1 MLSTVEAELLS
12 AREVLKMEQH
22 EHSELCATTELLC
35 DALRVVQV
43 CPRVSTLRGH
53 LSVAFEWVRT

>member
-1 MLSTVEAELLS
+1 VEVELLS

-22 EHSELCATTELLC
+22 EHSELRATAELLC

-43 CPRVSTLRGH
+43 RSGVSTLRGR
-53 LSVAFEWVRT
+53 LGVAFERVWT